1 MDKKTFNASYQEY
14 LEFILRITKEK
25 ESKDAYISNAEIAAA
40 MGVKPPSVTE
50 FLAKLQ
56 KEGLIE
62 YEKRQGVRLTA
73 KGFEL
78 GTKVLEM
85 HHLLESFFTKVLE
98 LDDRDLKHRL
108 ACAIEHD
115 LMKEPRLVKALE
127 KSIKKVEAA
136 TPNQS

>member
-1 MDKKTFNASYQEY
+1 MDKKNYKESYQEY
-14 LEFILRITKEK
+14 LEVILRITKDK
-25 ESKDAYISNAEIAAA
+25 ESKDAFINNAEIAAA

-73 KGFEL
+73 KGSEL

-98 LDDRDLKHRL
+98 LDDKDLKHRL
-108 ACAIEHD
+108 ACDIEHH
-115 LMKEPRLVKALE
+115 LMSEPRLVKALE
-127 KSIKKVEAA
+127 KSIKKVEGAM
-136 TPNQS
+136 PNQP

>member
-1 MDKKTFNASYQEY
+1 MDKKTSDEHYQEY
-14 LEFILRITKEK
+14 LEVIFRIAKEK
-25 ESKDAYISNAEIAAA
+25 ERKDAFISNAEIAAS
-40 MGVKPPSVTE
+40 MKVKPPSVTE
-50 FLAKLQ
+50 FLAKLK

-62 YEKRQGVRLTA
+62 YEKRQGVRLTS

-78 GTKVLEM
+78 GNKVLEM

-98 LDDRDLKHRL
+98 LDDKNLKHRL

-115 LMKEPRLVKALE
+115 LMNEPRLVKALE

-136 TPNQS
+136 TPNQP